1 MSRTLVLA
9 AVSGLMM
16 STALAQAPPTSSPAP
31 AAPPPGASSTIEPA
45 VPAVPAQSA
54 DEWLASKLKGTAVIG
69 SDDQKIGDISD
80 VLIDK
85 MGHVKAFIVGVGG
98 VLGIGAK
105 QVALDMNAFKQ
116 MPAAEGK
123 PEQFKLSMTTD
134 QVKQMAE
141 FKPLQSAPTT
151 TGLAPAAAPRP
162 GGNSRAPGPDNRRAF
177 WCRRASAL

>member
-1 MSRTLVLA
+1 MRRTLILA

-31 AAPPPGASSTIEPA
+31 AAPAPAASSSSQ
-45 VPAVPAQSA
+45 AVPAQSA
-54 DEWLASKLKGTAVIG
+54 DEWLASKLKGTAVVG

-80 VLIDK
+80 ILFDK

-105 QVALDMNAFKQ
+105 QVALDMNAFQQ
-116 MPAAEGK
+116 MPATEGK

-134 QVKQMAE
+134 QLKQMAE
-141 FKPLQSAPTT
+141 FKPLPSAPTT
-151 TGLAPAAAPRP
+151 TGAAPAAPRP
-162 GGNSRAPGPDNRRAF
+162 AGNSRAPAPDNK
-177 WCRRASAL
+177 

>member
-9 AVSGLMM
+9 AVSALTM
-16 STALAQAPPTSSPAP
+16 SAALAQAPPSPAP
-31 AAPPPGASSTIEPA
+31 AAPAASSTSQ
-45 VPAVPAQSA
+45 AVPAQSA

-80 VLIDK
+80 ILFDK

-105 QVALDMNAFKQ
+105 QVALDMTAFQ
-116 MPAAEGK
+116 HMPAAEGK

-134 QVKQMAE
+134 QLKQMAE
-141 FKPLQSAPTT
+141 FKPLPTAPTT
-151 TGLAPAAAPRP
+151 TGLAPASPASPRP
-162 GGNSRAPGPDNRRAF
+162 AGNSRTPGPDNK
-177 WCRRASAL
+177 

>member
-9 AVSGLMM
+9 TVSGLMM

-31 AAPPPGASSTIEPA
+31 AAPAPTASSTSQ
-45 VPAVPAQSA
+45 AVPAQSA

-80 VLIDK
+80 ILFDK

-98 VLGIGAK
+98 VLGIGAR
-105 QVALDMNAFKQ
+105 QVALDMNAFQQ
-116 MPAAEGK
+116 MPAIEGK

-134 QVKQMAE
+134 QLKQMA
-141 FKPLQSAPTT
+141 
-151 TGLAPAAAPRP
+151 
-162 GGNSRAPGPDNRRAF
+162 
-177 WCRRASAL
+177 

>member
-9 AVSGLMM
+9 TVSGLMM

-31 AAPPPGASSTIEPA
+31 AAPAPAASSTSQ
-45 VPAVPAQSA
+45 AVPAQSA

-80 VLIDK
+80 ILFDK

-98 VLGIGAK
+98 VLGIGAR
-105 QVALDMNAFKQ
+105 QVALDMNAFQQ
-116 MPAAEGK
+116 MPAIEGK

-134 QVKQMAE
+134 QLKQMAE
-141 FKPLQSAPTT
+141 FKPLPSASTT
-151 TGLAPAAAPRP
+151 TGAAPAAPRP
-162 GGNSRAPGPDNRRAF
+162 ASNSRAPAPDNK
-177 WCRRASAL
+177 